1 MCMND
6 LSDSSSV
13 QAPTPTPR
21 EDPVA
26 SVSSGAKEIEPVVP
40 PRDELRDATGHELP
54 IAKEI
59 QSAGVK
65 IHPTTIP
72 IPQNVSHMGVKPAGF
87 NIPVQTGTAVVLP
100 LTDDQIALG
109 LHQSITSSWR
119 WFAEWCVRQ
128 YKQLHFAVKTVGG
141 KLVRTKVSH

>member
-1 MCMND
+1 MND
-6 LSDSSSV
+6 LSDSSVSQTHP
-13 QAPTPTPR
+13 QAPQ
-21 EDPVA
+21 DSSVA
-26 SVSSGAKEIEPVVP
+26 PVSSGAKEVEPTTSSQ
-40 PRDELRDATGHELP
+40 DGLRDATGHESV
-54 IAKEI
+54 IAKEL

-72 IPQNVSHMGVKPAGF
+72 IPERVSQMGVKPAGS
-87 NIPVQTGTAVVLP
+87 NIPVRTVTTVVLP
-100 LTDDQIALG
+100 LTDDQIAQG

-141 KLVRTKVSH
+141 KLVRTKASQ